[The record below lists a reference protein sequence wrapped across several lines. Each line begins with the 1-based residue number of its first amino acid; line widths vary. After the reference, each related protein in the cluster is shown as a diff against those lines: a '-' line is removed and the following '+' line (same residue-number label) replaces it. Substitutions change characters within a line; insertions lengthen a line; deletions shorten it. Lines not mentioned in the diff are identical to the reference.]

1 MIKDITFFCQ
11 IVITDAIFLYEKWS
25 FIDFLSIFSYGF
37 SSISM
42 IFVFWW
48 ITLNEYITREW
59 QIYIIF
65 LSNDLDS

>member
-1 MIKDITFFCQ
+1 MINDINFFCQ
-11 IVITDAIFLYEKWS
+11 IVITDVIFFYEKWS
-25 FIDFLSIFSYGF
+25 FIDFLSVFSYGS

-65 LSNDLDS
+65 QSNDLDS

>member
-1 MIKDITFFCQ
+1 MINDITFFCQ
-11 IVITDAIFLYEKWS
+11 IVITDVIFFYEKWS
-25 FIDFLSIFSYGF
+25 FIDFLSVFSYVS

-59 QIYIIF
+59 QIYIISQ
-65 LSNDLDS
+65 SNDLDS

>member
-1 MIKDITFFCQ
+1 MILLFFCQ
-11 IVITDAIFLYEKWS
+11 IVITDVIFFYEKWS
-25 FIDFLSIFSYGF
+25 FIDFLSVFSYGS

-48 ITLNEYITREW
+48 ITLNDYINREW

-65 LSNDLDS
+65 QSNDLDS

>member
-11 IVITDAIFLYEKWS
+11 IVITDAIFSYEKWS
-25 FIDFLSIFSYGF
+25 FIDFLSIFSYGS

-59 QIYIIF
+59 KIYIIF
-65 LSNDLDS
+65 QSNDLDS

>member
-1 MIKDITFFCQ
+1 MINDITFFCL
-11 IVITDAIFLYEKWS
+11 IVITDVIFFYEKS
-25 FIDFLSIFSYGF
+25 FIDFLSVFSYGS

-65 LSNDLDS
+65 QSNDMDS

>member
-1 MIKDITFFCQ
+1 MILI
-11 IVITDAIFLYEKWS
+11 S
-25 FIDFLSIFSYGF
+25 FARLLLQMWFSFMKSEVLLILSVFSYGS

-65 LSNDLDS
+65 QSNDLDS

>member
-11 IVITDAIFLYEKWS
+11 IVITDVIFFYEKWS
-25 FIDFLSIFSYGF
+25 FIDFLSVISYGS

-48 ITLNEYITREW
+48 IILNEYITREW

-65 LSNDLDS
+65 QSNDLDS

>member
-1 MIKDITFFCQ
+1 MKSE
-11 IVITDAIFLYEKWS
+11 VLLIFEC
-25 FIDFLSIFSYGF
+25 FFSYGS

-48 ITLNEYITREW
+48 NALNEYITREW

-65 LSNDLDS
+65 QSNDLDS

>member
-1 MIKDITFFCQ
+1 MINGITFFCQ
-11 IVITDAIFLYEKWS
+11 IVITDVIFFYEEWS
-25 FIDFLSIFSYGF
+25 FIDFLSVFSYGS

-59 QIYIIF
+59 
-65 LSNDLDS
+65 

>member
-1 MIKDITFFCQ
+1 MINDITFFCQ
-11 IVITDAIFLYEKWS
+11 VVFTDVIFFYEKWS
-25 FIDFLSIFSYGF
+25 FTDFLSVFSYGS

-65 LSNDLDS
+65 QSNDLDS